1 MSNQCLRRVLQT
13 RGFFKQ
19 IAPLMATEKKRLR
32 VGVLFGGRSG
42 EHEVSLISAASV
54 IQALDPEKYEAIP
67 IGITKDGRWLAGT
80 AAHKMLPDILRSGER
95 VMLSADPNVAALVPV
110 SDSRPDALRVDVVF
124 PVLHG
129 TYGED
134 GTVQGLLDLAGLP
147 FVGSGVLG
155 SAVGMDKDMQK
166 RLFLQA
172 KLPVG
177 DFLAIPRAE
186 WEKSHGKV
194 LSAIRKK
201 FRFPVF
207 VKPATLG
214 SSVGMTKA
222 HDAKELAAAM
232 DLAAEFA
239 QKILVER
246 AIRGREIEVSVLGN
260 QDPKASV
267 PGEIVPHREFYDYA
281 AKYLEE
287 GTQLLIPAKLK
298 PVQVKKFQKL
308 AVDSFRALELS
319 GMARVDFFLE
329 KEGGKIYLNEVNTI
343 PGFTSISMYPKLWEA
358 SGIPFRDLIDKLIE
372 LALEQHREKART
384 KYQIE
389 LPEGAAGALET

>member
-1 MSNQCLRRVLQT
+1 
-13 RGFFKQ
+13 
-19 IAPLMATEKKRLR
+19 
-32 VGVLFGGRSG
+32 
-42 EHEVSLISAASV
+42 
-54 IQALDPEKYEAIP
+54 
-67 IGITKDGRWLAGT
+67 
-80 AAHKMLPDILRSGER
+80 
-95 VMLSADPNVAALVPV
+95 MLSADPNVAALVPV
-110 SDSRPDALRVDVVF
+110 SDSRPDVLRVDVVF

-147 FVGSGVLG
+147 YVGSGVLG

-177 DFLAIPRAE
+177 DFLAIARAE
-186 WEKSHGKV
+186 WEQSRGKV
-194 LSAIRKK
+194 LRAIRKK

-260 QDPKASV
+260 EDPKASI

-287 GTQLLIPAKLK
+287 GTRLLIPAKLTRA
-298 PVQVKKFQKL
+298 QVKRFQEY
-308 AVDSFRALELS
+308 AVRAFRALECL

-329 KEGGKIYLNEVNTI
+329 HRTGRILLNEINTI

-358 SGIPFRDLIDKLIE
+358 SGLSYRDLLDRLID
-372 LALEQHREKART
+372 LALAQHREKQRT
-384 KYQIE
+384 KYTIE
-389 LPEGAAGALET
+389 LPASASSGALEA